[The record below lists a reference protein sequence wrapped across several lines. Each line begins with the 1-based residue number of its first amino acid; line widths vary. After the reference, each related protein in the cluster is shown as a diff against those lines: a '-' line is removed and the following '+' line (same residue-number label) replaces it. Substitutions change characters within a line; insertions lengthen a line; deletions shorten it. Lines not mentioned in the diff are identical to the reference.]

1 MITLYFVG
9 ANSLAGRI
17 WGEREREREN
27 FAQVGVATPAVK
39 NLVIRIF
46 VERIVSRCRSCR
58 VCFTETVERD
68 CTVQYSNCETIEA
81 PTVVS
86 NLHMLQ

>member
-1 MITLYFVG
+1 M
-9 ANSLAGRI
+9 
-17 WGEREREREN
+17 
-27 FAQVGVATPAVK
+27 K